1 MNRFFPVMKR
11 TNYVKTACK
20 KAEGGQ
26 AMKKKWISVILA
38 AVMGMTAVGCGAA
51 GNQGTAVG
59 TNQENTAGK
68 ETSDAAGES
77 TAEVGNE
84 TSGAG
89 GEAAADESVKAT
101 LTYWDYS
108 ANADLESNIILKTA
122 IEKFHEKYPN
132 VTIEVS
138 GKGRPEQLYDALSVA
153 FSADNGP
160 DMFWAN
166 VGGVVFTY
174 VENGKVLELT
184 DFAQE
189 NNWSDIFYGASL
201 NNQETLFGGIY
212 ALPKMQ
218 KTQGIFYRK
227 DLYEKYGFSVPKSM
241 DEFYEQCKILQN
253 DGIIPIGNAGK
264 WPACTSRWFDGF
276 LEINGGTEVHDQLL
290 KGETSLNC
298 DAVVQSFYDL
308 QEVSK
313 YFQEGHLSNE
323 ETEVNLQLFQGQMC
337 FTYDGT
343 WQVDC
348 ITDAGLSADDF
359 GFFSFPA
366 SEAPRA
372 NSYGDGIFVNASS
385 ENQDLIK
392 EFLKC
397 YQDQECYKRA
407 FEQTG
412 QVTVARVDAIDE
424 SKLSPLNKEILDCMN
439 TESGSY
445 MPSNEMAW
453 PAELSDCF
461 LETIDQI
468 VLKEITPEDA
478 AAKLD
483 TKASE
488 IGFYR

>member
-1 MNRFFPVMKR
+1 
-11 TNYVKTACK
+11 
-20 KAEGGQ
+20 
-26 AMKKKWISVILA
+26 MKKKWISVLLA
-38 AVMGMTAVGCGAA
+38 AVMAVTAAGCGST
-51 GNQGTAVG
+51 GGQGTDTAAK
-59 TNQENTAGK
+59 QEEATGK
-68 ETSDAAGES
+68 ETAGTDGTSAADAGEEAAG
-77 TAEVGNE
+77 
-84 TSGAG
+84 TSG
-89 GEAAADESVKAT
+89 EAVDENVKAT

-122 IEKFHEKYPN
+122 IEKFNEKYPN

-160 DMFWAN
+160 DIFWAN
-166 VGGVVFTY
+166 VGAVVSTY
-174 VENGKVLELT
+174 VENGKVLELS
-184 DFAQE
+184 DFAEE
-189 NNWSDIFYGASL
+189 NGWSDIFYASSL
-201 NNQETLFGGIY
+201 SNQEMLFGGIY
-212 ALPKMQ
+212 ALPKLQ

-227 DLYEKYGFSVPKSM
+227 DLYEKYGFSVPKNM
-241 DEFYEQCKILQN
+241 EEFLEQCKILQS

-264 WPACTSRWFDGF
+264 WAACTNRWFDGF
-276 LEINGGTEVHDQLL
+276 LEINGGSQVHDQLL
-290 KGETSLNC
+290 RGETSINC
-298 DAVVQSFYDL
+298 DAVIQSFYDL
-308 QEVSK
+308 QELSA

-348 ITDAGLSADDF
+348 ITDAGIPAEDF

-366 SEAPRA
+366 SETPRA

-385 ENQDLIK
+385 ANQELIK

-397 YQDQECYKRA
+397 YQDQECYKQA

-424 SKLSPLNKEILDCMN
+424 SKLNSLNKEILACMN
-439 TESGSY
+439 TGNGSY
-445 MPSNEMAW
+445 MPSCEMAW
-453 PAELSDCF
+453 PAELTDCLF
-461 LETIDQI
+461 ETIDQI

-483 TKASE
+483 AKATE

>member
-1 MNRFFPVMKR
+1 
-11 TNYVKTACK
+11 
-20 KAEGGQ
+20 
-26 AMKKKWISVILA
+26 MKKKWISVILA
-38 AVMGMTAVGCGAA
+38 AVMGVTAIGCGAA
-51 GNQGTAVG
+51 GDQGATGETQQEAAVEQETAD
-59 TNQENTAGK
+59 AG
-68 ETSDAAGES
+68 EESAADAAGETVDANS
-77 TAEVGNE
+77 ETADANSE
-84 TSGAG
+84 TAL
-89 GEAAADESVKAT
+89 DENVKAT

-108 ANADLESNIILKTA
+108 ANADLESNVILKTA
-122 IEKFHEKYPN
+122 IEKFNEKYPN

-138 GKGRPEQLYDALSVA
+138 GKGRPEQLYDALSIA

-166 VGGVVFTY
+166 VGEVVSTY
-174 VENGKVLELT
+174 VNNGKVLELS

-189 NNWSDIFYGASL
+189 NNWSDIFYASAL
-201 NNQETLFGGIY
+201 SNQETLFGGIY
-212 ALPKMQ
+212 ALPKTQ
-218 KTQGIFYRK
+218 KICGIFYRK
-227 DLYEKYGFSVPKSM
+227 DLYEKYGFSVPKNM
-241 DEFYEQCKILQN
+241 DEFLEQCKVLQA

-264 WPACTSRWFDGF
+264 WAACTNRWFDGF
-276 LEINGGTEVHDQLL
+276 LEINGGSEVHNQLL
-290 KGETSLNC
+290 RGETSINC

-308 QEVSK
+308 QDLSG

-343 WQVDC
+343 WEVDC
-348 ITDAGLSADDF
+348 ITDAGLSTDDF
-359 GFFSFPA
+359 GFFSFPS
-366 SEAPRA
+366 SETPRA

-385 ENQDLIK
+385 ENQELIM

-397 YQDQECYKRA
+397 YQDLECYQQA

-424 SKLSPLNKEILDCMN
+424 SKLSSLNREILDCMN

-453 PAELSDCF
+453 PAELTDCL

-483 TKASE
+483 AKASE